1 MVLLRDD
8 FLNFASIV
16 VGIGAVSAGSGTAP
30 VDYGT
35 FSVSSGAVSVFFS
48 FCYSFNFLI
57 CFFRQVF
64 LIFFKVFQTRLNKL
78 ISTIAPIIAHCDQPA
93 L

>member
-1 MVLLRDD
+1 MVMLRDD

-16 VGIGAVSAGSGTAP
+16 VAIGAVSAGAGAAP

-57 CFFRQVF
+57 YFFRQAF
-64 LIFFKVFQTRLNKL
+64 FIFCKVYQTNMNTP
-78 ISTIAPIIAHCDQPA
+78 INMIAQIIAHCDQPA